1 MHQIV
6 DAFWR
11 AALYLFRPR
20 IFLVSL
26 LPLAAGIG
34 VVLLLGWLYWE
45 GAVAAVRETL
55 QGWSLLDAML
65 KWVDTVTGASFR
77 AVFAPMVV
85 VALAVPVVVAMSL
98 LMVTLT
104 VTPVIVGLVSR
115 RRFPHLERR
124 VGAGFW
130 ASTAWSLACTIAALA
145 LQAASAPL
153 WLIPPLVLI
162 LPPLIWGW
170 LACRVLAFDA
180 LAVHADAAERRQLMI
195 SQRWPLLAM
204 GVVCGYL
211 GALPSLL
218 WVSSAAT
225 LMLAPVLL
233 MASVWLYTLVFVF
246 AALWFVHFCLAALN
260 RIRDQA
266 AAAMAGPVVSAAPAP
281 DGEAAPL
288 RSDFPQTLLN
298 GNNA

>member
-1 MHQIV
+1 
-6 DAFWR
+6 
-11 AALYLFRPR
+11 
-20 IFLVSL
+20 
-26 LPLAAGIG
+26 
-34 VVLLLGWLYWE
+34 
-45 GAVAAVRETL
+45 
-55 QGWSLLDAML
+55 
-65 KWVDTVTGASFR
+65 
-77 AVFAPMVV
+77 
-85 VALAVPVVVAMSL
+85 
-98 LMVTLT
+98 
-104 VTPVIVGLVSR
+104 
-115 RRFPHLERR
+115 
-124 VGAGFW
+124 
-130 ASTAWSLACTIAALA
+130 

-180 LAVHADAAERRQLMI
+180 LAAHADAAERRQLMI

-266 AAAMAGPVVSAAPAP
+266 PAARAGTVVTTAPAP
-281 DGEAAPL
+281 DDEAVPSL
-288 RSDFPQTLLN
+288 SNTPPPLLN

>member
-1 MHQIV
+1 
-6 DAFWR
+6 
-11 AALYLFRPR
+11 
-20 IFLVSL
+20 
-26 LPLAAGIG
+26 
-34 VVLLLGWLYWE
+34 
-45 GAVAAVRETL
+45 
-55 QGWSLLDAML
+55 
-65 KWVDTVTGASFR
+65 
-77 AVFAPMVV
+77 
-85 VALAVPVVVAMSL
+85 
-98 LMVTLT
+98 
-104 VTPVIVGLVSR
+104 
-115 RRFPHLERR
+115 
-124 VGAGFW
+124 
-130 ASTAWSLACTIAALA
+130 
-145 LQAASAPL
+145 
-153 WLIPPLVLI
+153 
-162 LPPLIWGW
+162 
-170 LACRVLAFDA
+170 
-180 LAVHADAAERRQLMI
+180 
-195 SQRWPLLAM
+195 M